1 MYITFSTTF
10 AAKPFP
16 DDSILILQKVP
27 YNIFIE
33 SVVDMDIHRFI
44 AWGYGANLMGT
55 RSEAILRD
63 RWNGGTGATYFLEG
77 CLFLDMKST
86 NKEEL
91 RVFLLVFE
99 H

>member
-1 MYITFSTTF
+1 
-10 AAKPFP
+10 
-16 DDSILILQKVP
+16 
-27 YNIFIE
+27 
-33 SVVDMDIHRFI
+33 
-44 AWGYGANLMGT
+44 MGT